1 MKNLIHQIRRSSRHR
16 NPPPVSQDSV
26 TPLQCVVRVLEQIVL
41 LANAWTLYIT
51 GLLKYY
57 NISGLQNYKGLPWTR
72 IGMAS
77 VKSLYSCPFKM
88 VVGQCMMSMLL
99 LSMALVE
106 TSTRLE
112 HVTDVLRVMKR
123 SSGCPIY
130 CRMIFRELGSSHLGI
145 LHNGLQ
151 AKEFAR
157 SLLQALRQLSDKVA
171 CTISCSN

>member
-1 MKNLIHQIRRSSRHR
+1 
-16 NPPPVSQDSV
+16 
-26 TPLQCVVRVLEQIVL
+26 VRVLEQIL
-41 LANAWTLYIT
+41 LLVNAWTLSIPA
-51 GLLKYY
+51 LLKYY
-57 NISGLQNYKGLPWTR
+57 NIAGLHNYKELPWTR

-77 VKSLYSCPFKM
+77 VKSLYSHPFKM
-88 VVGQCMMSMLL
+88 VVGQCMISMLP

-106 TSTRLE
+106 TSTRLG
-112 HVTDVLRVMKR
+112 HVIEVLRVMKR

-130 CRMIFRELGSSHLGI
+130 CRMIFQELGSSHLGI

-171 CTISCSN
+171 CTNLLLKLELIFKGNIYPHIIFVGHSLGGIVVK